1 MLIKLAMGLAIGA
14 TAIGV
19 YAQTSEIKAKTPD
32 SAYLQNNDG
41 IVVRSAYGLCWRTGT
56 WLATDAVLGCDG
68 ELAPPIISNPTAPAI
83 APPAQLVVTPV
94 AQPEPTRCDF
104 VATLENDQ
112 TFPFDSAILTNAAKK
127 LVDDEVLPQLGSCAK
142 IESIQI
148 TGHTDSLG
156 SQQYNQLLSEKRAT
170 NLATYLKSKNVV
182 FSIKTS
188 GAGATQPIK
197 TCSNNLPRNKLI
209 QCLAPNRRL
218 IIEVKGRTAE

>member
-1 MLIKLAMGLAIGA
+1 MLIKLAMGLAISA

-19 YAQTSEIKAKTPD
+19 GAQTSDIKAKTPD

-56 WLATDAVLGCDG
+56 WLAKDAVLGCDG
-68 ELAPPIISNPTAPAI
+68 ELTPPIISNPTAPAI
-83 APPAQLVVTPV
+83 APTAQPVVTPV
-94 AQPEPTRCDF
+94 AQPEPKRCDF
-104 VATLENDQ
+104 AATLGNDQ

-127 LVDDEVLPQLGSCAK
+127 LVDEEVLPQLANCTK
-142 IESIQI
+142 IETIQI
-148 TGHTDSLG
+148 TGHTDLLG
-156 SQQYNQLLSEKRAT
+156 SQNYNQLLSEKRAE
-170 NLATYLKSKNVV
+170 NLAAYLKNKNVL

-188 GAGATQPIK
+188 GIGATQPII

-218 IIEVKGRTAE
+218 TIEVKGQFAE